1 MRAACPGRD
10 GRLSRSEKDPRIG
23 AFMPTAQR
31 LGRHELIN
39 RSAALTYYGILALIP
54 GMLVLFSLIG
64 LLGTEDTVDEV
75 LKVVQEVGPGDS
87 QGPLRQPLEDLIK
100 SDTRSGTYLGLGLL
114 GVLWTASAY
123 VGSFFRASAT
133 LWDVGARPVWR
144 AWPAR
149 MGHDRHPDPALGR
162 APRGRDHRKGR
173 DLRRRRDRARGS
185 ARDPLQHLQVAGA
198 AARGPPH
205 RQRPLPHR
213 PPAAALGD
221 QLRLLTPAG
230 TFAVVASVL
239 LSIGYSVY
247 ANLFASY
254 GTAYGALGTTV
265 AAIVWLW
272 LTNLVLLMGVEAD
285 AELEIWR
292 GENQPG
298 PPA

>member
-1 MRAACPGRD
+1 
-10 GRLSRSEKDPRIG
+10 
-23 AFMPTAQR
+23 MPTAQR
-31 LGRHELIN
+31 LGRHELID

-149 MGHDRHPDPALGR
+149 MGVTIAILILLSVALLVVVITG
-162 APRGRDHRKGR
+162 K
-173 DLRRRRDRARGS
+173 
-185 ARDPLQHLQVAGA
+185 VATS
-198 AARGPPH
+198 
-205 RQRPLPHR
+205 
-213 PPAAALGD
+213 LGD
-221 QLRLLTPAG
+221 AIGLEDQLVTLYNICKWPVLLLVALLIVSVLYRTSPSRPRSVTSWRLLTPGG
-230 TFAVVASVL
+230 TFAVVAWVL
-239 LSIGYSVY
+239 LSIGYSIY

-292 GENQPG
+292 GENQPS
-298 PPA
+298 PPSDVSSDAS